1 MNLILA
7 LTLSL
12 SFADSTQVYY
22 AEKNAAALLEMCAT
36 ASSREEMLLCQYRL
50 YPLTE
55 DDQYIDNLPTELD
68 GASARELALLS
79 GLWGYRAA
87 RANIFQ
93 IIRLGG
99 RSDDLLQQAKVSNP
113 AEPFVLLIQ
122 GQSLLFRPRFAGGD
136 KEEALACFEKLLATV
151 QDAADPAIAPMEAQL
166 WIWYTLSKLKRNDE
180 AESLKLALLAENPPT
195 LYREFL
201 ADPP

>member
-1 MNLILA
+1 MNLLLL

-12 SFADSTQVYY
+12 SFADSTQTYY
-22 AEKNAAALLEMCAT
+22 AEKNAAALLEMCAHT
-36 ASSREEMLLCQYRL
+36 TSRAEVLLCQYRL
-50 YPLTE
+50 YPLTN
-55 DDQYIDNLPTELD
+55 DDQYIDDLPTELD
-68 GASARELALLS
+68 DASAQELALLS

-87 RANIFQ
+87 QANIFQ

-99 RSDDLLQQAKVSNP
+99 RSDHFLQEAKAVDP
-113 AEPFVLLIQ
+113 QEPFVLLIQ

-136 KEEALACFEKLLATV
+136 KREALAAFEELLSIV
-151 QDAADPAIAPMEAQL
+151 SQRPDPGISPMEAKL
-166 WIWYTLSKLKRNDE
+166 WIWYTLEKLGEDE
-180 AESLKLALLAENPPT
+180 EAAALKQDLLASNPPT